1 MTPLLKPDKMEEKKE
16 DFFAASGKE
25 LEQYFQDRLLL
36 LKMQVGDKTASLI
49 TLLFSVMVIG
59 LLAFFILLF
68 LSIMAGYY
76 FAGLTGSLY
85 TGFAIVAF
93 FYLCLLGV
101 LVVMRKWFQRK
112 MINILVRIFFA
123 KTDNDAQNP

>member
-1 MTPLLKPDKMEEKKE
+1 MEETKE

-36 LKMQVGDKTASLI
+36 LKMQAGDKTASLI

-85 TGFAIVAF
+85 IGFAIVAF
-93 FYLCLLGV
+93 FYLSLLGV
-101 LVVMRKWFQRK
+101 LIAMRKRFQRK
-112 MINILVRIFFA
+112 IINILIRIFFA
-123 KTDNDAQNP
+123 KTDNDASSH

>member
-1 MTPLLKPDKMEEKKE
+1 MEEAKE

-36 LKMQVGDKTASLI
+36 LKMQVGDKTASLV

-85 TGFAIVAF
+85 TGFAIVAV

-101 LVVMRKWFQRK
+101 LIGMRKWFRRK
-112 MINILVRIFFA
+112 IINILIRIFFA
-123 KTDNDAQNP
+123 KTDNDAPSH

>member
-1 MTPLLKPDKMEEKKE
+1 MEETKE

-85 TGFAIVAF
+85 IGFAIVAF
-93 FYLCLLGV
+93 FYLSLLGV
-101 LVVMRKWFQRK
+101 LIAMRKRFQRK
-112 MINILVRIFFA
+112 IINILIRIFFA
-123 KTDNDAQNP
+123 KTDNDASSH

>member
-1 MTPLLKPDKMEEKKE
+1 MEETKE

-76 FAGLTGSLY
+76 FASLTGSLY
-85 TGFAIVAF
+85 TGFAIVAV

-101 LVVMRKWFQRK
+101 LIAMRKWFQRK

>member
-1 MTPLLKPDKMEEKKE
+1 MEETKE

-36 LKMQVGDKTASLI
+36 LKMQVGDKTASLV

-85 TGFAIVAF
+85 TGFAIVAV

-101 LVVMRKWFQRK
+101 LIGMRKWFRRK
-112 MINILVRIFFA
+112 IINILIRIFFA
-123 KTDNDAQNP
+123 KTDNDASN